1 MVATRIVP
9 AVFGILA
16 WGSAMAG
23 SETGDIRPDP
33 TALIKDLET
42 IGKLGDRM
50 TLVLWLPTEFWRVTL
65 ESGGKVAPDDV
76 ERFTK
81 AIDPYVVVAIADGQT
96 GILGSVDFSEP
107 EVVRKSATIENSR
120 GEVFSPLPDD
130 AISDGVKNLTQMMR
144 PVVGNSLGSLGSHI
158 TFVVFP
164 GTDKEGLRTVE
175 ATKDGVFIVH
185 VGTQVTRYR
194 LPLGSLLPPAIDQKT
209 GETFPGNFH
218 FNPYSGNRLSPA
230 PGRAS
235 PASNSPLAPRPS
247 SGPAAGPSSPDR

>member
-1 MVATRIVP
+1 MPVGVEGWCGLDMLIRWDKSDLARDIGEWYMVATRIVP

-65 ESGGKVAPDDV
+65 ESGGKVSPDDV

-81 AIDPYVVVAIADGQT
+81 AIA
-96 GILGSVDFSEP
+96 SE
-107 EVVRKSATIENSR
+107 V
-120 GEVFSPLPDD
+120 LPC
-130 AISDGVKNLTQMMR
+130 
-144 PVVGNSLGSLGSHI
+144 
-158 TFVVFP
+158 
-164 GTDKEGLRTVE
+164 
-175 ATKDGVFIVH
+175 
-185 VGTQVTRYR
+185 RYR
-194 LPLGSLLPPAIDQKT
+194 GT
-209 GETFPGNFH
+209 
-218 FNPYSGNRLSPA
+218 
-230 PGRAS
+230 
-235 PASNSPLAPRPS
+235 